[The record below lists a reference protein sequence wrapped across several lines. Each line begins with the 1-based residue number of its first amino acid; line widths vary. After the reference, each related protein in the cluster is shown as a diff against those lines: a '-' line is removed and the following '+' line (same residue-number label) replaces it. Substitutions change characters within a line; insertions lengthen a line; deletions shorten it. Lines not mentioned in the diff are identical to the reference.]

1 MRNDILER
9 KIARIV
15 MALSAARDISEDRAL
30 ELFYS
35 TETYRHLV
43 NPNTGLRLMSDGY
56 VMEDVLRQ
64 LREVKKVDPKA

>member
-15 MALSAARDISEDRAL
+15 MALSAARDISEDQAL

-64 LREVKKVDPKA
+64 LREVKKADAKA